1 MTTEAVRRALQ
12 ASGVRPLRVPDAV
25 SALGAGYAA
34 DAYLVR
40 ARGASATQ
48 IVLRLPKP
56 PLTSSAP
63 LLQREARLLRA
74 LERYDLGVTTPRGM
88 RPIRDG
94 RTFLGTVHQ
103 YVGGT
108 PFASGLRGAARER
121 LCADIGRFLAAL
133 HAVPTEAAT
142 RAGTPERDLW
152 PDLYRG
158 LIEDTLPQLGRA
170 AGTWLVQTAED
181 FERGGG
187 TQHAPRVLVHGDIQ
201 QKHLLVDEHSALS
214 GVIDFGEA
222 QVADPALDFAGVLN
236 QLAWADLERVWVAYQ
251 AAGGRLDADVER
263 RVRFYIAVVPIYRVL
278 YGEAAQGSQERLGGI
293 RQLAARAAAATRRGA
308 SPAR

>member
-12 ASGVRPLRVPDAV
+12 ASGVRPLRVPDAGR
-25 SALGAGYAA
+25 ALGSGYAA

-40 ARGASATQ
+40 TAEGAR
-48 IVLRLPKP
+48 VLRLPKA
-56 PLTSSAP
+56 PLSYSAP
-63 LLQREARLLRA
+63 LLQREARLLHV

-94 RTFLGTVHQ
+94 RAFLGTIHE
-103 YVGGT
+103 YVEGT
-108 PFASGLRGAARER
+108 PFASRLPGVARER
-121 LCADIGRFLAAL
+121 LCTGIGRFLAAL
-133 HAVPTEAAT
+133 HAVPTVAAI
-142 RAGTPERDLW
+142 RAGAVERDLW

-158 LIEDTLPQLGRA
+158 LIAETLPQLGGAARA
-170 AGTWLVQTAED
+170 WLAQTADD
-181 FERGGG
+181 FVRDGG

-201 QKHLLVDEHSALS
+201 QKHLLVDEHGALS

-236 QLAWADLERVWVAYQ
+236 QLAWTDLERVWVAYR
-251 AAGGRLDADVER
+251 AAGGRLDTDVER

-278 YGEAAQGSQERLGGI
+278 YGEAAEGPAERLAGI
-293 RQLAARAAAATRRGA
+293 RHLAARAAAATRRGA
-308 SPAR
+308 SSDG

>member
-25 SALGAGYAA
+25 SALGSGYAA

-40 ARGASATQ
+40 TAEGAR
-48 IVLRLPKP
+48 VLRLPKP
-56 PLTSSAP
+56 PLSYSAP

-88 RPIRDG
+88 RTIRDG
-94 RTFLGTVHQ
+94 RTFLGTVHE
-103 YVGGT
+103 YVEGT
-108 PFASGLRGAARER
+108 PFSNGLRGAARER

-133 HAVPTEAAT
+133 HAVPTAAAT
-142 RAGTPERDLW
+142 RAGVPERDLW

-158 LIEDTLPQLGRA
+158 LIDETLPHLGDRA
-170 AGTWLVQTAED
+170 RTWIAHTAED

-187 TQHAPRVLVHGDIQ
+187 TRHAPRVLVHGDIQ
-201 QKHLLVDEHSALS
+201 QKHLLVDEHGALS

-236 QLAWADLERVWVAYQ
+236 QLAWPDLERVWVAYR
-251 AAGGRLDADVER
+251 AAGGHLDADVER

-278 YGEAAQGSQERLGGI
+278 YGEAAAGPAERLAGI

-308 SPAR
+308 SSDG